1 MRCLAGFLA
10 LFIALFK
17 RRCGVSEANLRDS
30 FMKQRIKNL
39 NQSCSDNCAQNWT
52 RNCWQ
57 FFLLKMFQAHDQPH
71 ENDRSVSNSFWFVI
85 KKEIQFFKQL
95 KKLCW
100 RKLSRWRWK
109 YKIGPNKNCFFHLS
123 TLKTTNVN
131 VLHN

>member
-1 MRCLAGFLA
+1 MRCLAGFLP
-10 LFIALFK
+10 LFLALFK

-30 FMKQRIKNL
+30 FMKQRKKLKSVLLRHLSTKL
-39 NQSCSDNCAQNWT
+39 N

-71 ENDRSVSNSFWFVI
+71 ENDRSVSNSFWLVI

-109 YKIGPNKNCFFHLS
+109 YKIGPSKNCFFHLS
-123 TLKTTNVN
+123 TLKTTIVY

>member
-1 MRCLAGFLA
+1 MRCLAGFLP
-10 LFIALFK
+10 LFLALFK

-30 FMKQRIKNL
+30 FMKQRKKLKSVLLRHLSTKL
-39 NQSCSDNCAQNWT
+39 N

-57 FFLLKMFQAHDQPH
+57 FFLLKMFKAHDQPH
-71 ENDRSVSNSFWFVI
+71 ENERSVSNSFWFVI

-123 TLKTTNVN
+123 TLKTTNVY